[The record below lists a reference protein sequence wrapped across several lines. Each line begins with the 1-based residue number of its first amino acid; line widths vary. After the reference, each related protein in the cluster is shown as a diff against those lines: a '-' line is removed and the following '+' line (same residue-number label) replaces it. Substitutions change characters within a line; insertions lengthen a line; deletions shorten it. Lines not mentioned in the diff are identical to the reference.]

1 MAYRKPYAMR
11 HSYAS
16 WCLAA
21 GMNTFAVA
29 ERMGTS
35 VQMIDD
41 TYGHLISDSIERETA
56 LLDDF
61 DKSAL
66 PFLAY
71 KTKTRSPMN
80 TPIPRPYGKPTSGFE
95 PLTPSLQEKRG
106 GDYAPSPPM

>member
-1 MAYRKPYAMR
+1 MRAPVTTPPHLALETANVAYRKPYAMR

-21 GMNTFAVA
+21 GMNTFALA
-29 ERMGTS
+29 RRMGTS

-61 DKSAL
+61 DN
-66 PFLAY
+66 LA
-71 KTKTRSPMN
+71 
-80 TPIPRPYGKPTSGFE
+80 
-95 PLTPSLQEKRG
+95 
-106 GDYAPSPPM
+106 